1 MMKRENC
8 FIHPT
13 ATVHEDAVVGSN
25 TKIWQYCNIMGG
37 VSIGEQCNIGQNVF
51 IENGCRVGNNVKIKN
66 NIALYTGVTLEDDT
80 FIGPNVVFTNVI
92 NPRSFI
98 ERKAEFKD
106 TLVKKGAS
114 IGANVTV
121 VCGHSIGEY
130 ALVGA
135 GSVVTRDIPAYALA
149 VGNPARVV
157 GHVCYCGEKL
167 AFEENDM
174 ESDAVKMAYCPSCNR
189 KYKKENGCIEPLD

>member
-1 MMKRENC
+1 MEKKDC

-13 ATVHEDAVVGSN
+13 ATVCEDTVVGSY

-37 VSIGEQCNIGQNVF
+37 VSIGEHCNIGQNVF
-51 IENGCRVGNNVKIKN
+51 IETGCTVGNNVKIKN

-114 IGANVTV
+114 LGANVTV

-130 ALVGA
+130 ALIGA
-135 GSVVTRDIPAYALA
+135 GSVVTKDIPPYALA

-167 AFEENDM
+167 SFNENNM
-174 ESDAVKMAYCPSCNR
+174 QTTEGKMACCSSCGR
-189 KYKKENGCIEPLD
+189 KYKKENGMVLPLK

>member
-1 MMKRENC
+1 MKNRDC

-13 ATVHEDAVVGSN
+13 AMVHEDAVVGKD

-37 VSIGEQCNIGQNVF
+37 VSVGANCNIGQNVF
-51 IENGCRVGNNVKIKN
+51 IESGCKVGNNVKIKN
-66 NIALYTGVTLEDDT
+66 NIAIYTGVTLEDDT

-98 ERKAEFKD
+98 ERKSEFKN

-114 IGANVTV
+114 LGANVTI
-121 VCGHSIGEY
+121 VCGHTIGEY
-130 ALVGA
+130 ALIGA
-135 GSVVTRDIPAYALA
+135 GSVVTKDIPDYALA

-157 GHVCYCGEKL
+157 GHVCYCAEKL
-167 AFEENDM
+167 VNANDCD
-174 ESDAVKMAYCPSCNR
+174 SDSADVKMLYCPACNR
-189 KYKKENGCIEPLD
+189 RYINENGKIAPLV

>member
-1 MMKRENC
+1 MKKEDC

-13 ATVHEDAVVGSN
+13 AAVHEDAVVGSH
-25 TKIWQYCNIMGG
+25 TKIWQYCNIMGD
-37 VSIGEQCNIGQNVF
+37 VVIGTDCNIGQNVF

-114 IGANVTV
+114 LGANVTV
-121 VCGHSIGEY
+121 VCGHTIGEY
-130 ALVGA
+130 ALIGA
-135 GSVVTRDIPAYALA
+135 GSVVTKDIPPYALA

-167 AFEENDM
+167 VPQEN
-174 ESDAVKMAYCPSCNR
+174 SVKNDAVKMAYCPSCNR
-189 KYKKENGCIEPLD
+189 KYKNENGCITPMDE